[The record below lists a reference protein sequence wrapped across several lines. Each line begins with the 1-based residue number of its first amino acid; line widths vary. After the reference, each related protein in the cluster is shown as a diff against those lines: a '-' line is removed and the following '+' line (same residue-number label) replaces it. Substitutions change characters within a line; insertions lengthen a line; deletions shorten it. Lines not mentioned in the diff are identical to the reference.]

1 MNLKLHEVLS
11 LYYELN
17 GVTKQG
23 QETEVLT
30 QGMLKQKM
38 SLKTKVYLQRLNKVV
53 SEEVKLYEEAKQE
66 LWKKWGDEKD
76 GMIEIPAE
84 KVAAIAIL
92 IGLISIYV
100 KVSLKLKELEIRVS
114 VVEKQD
120 DQISRKLD
128 TIANQLN
135 ALSIQLQNKQDRE

>member
-1 MNLKLHEVLS
+1 MTDLVLF
-11 LYYELN
+11 L
-17 GVTKQG
+17 VG
-23 QETEVLT
+23 Q
-30 QGMLKQKM
+30 
-38 SLKTKVYLQRLNKVV
+38 
-53 SEEVKLYEEAKQE
+53 
-66 LWKKWGDEKD
+66 
-76 GMIEIPAE
+76 
-84 KVAAIAIL
+84 AIAIL

-135 ALSIQLQNKQDRE
+135 ALSIQLQNKQDRG